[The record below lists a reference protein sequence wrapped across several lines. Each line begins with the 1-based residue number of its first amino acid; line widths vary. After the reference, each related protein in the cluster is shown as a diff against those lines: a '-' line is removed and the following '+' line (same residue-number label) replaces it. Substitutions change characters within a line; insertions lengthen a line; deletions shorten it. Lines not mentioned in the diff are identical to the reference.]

1 METWKGYF
9 TEKEVLQLVNVLKH
23 HTIKNKDHNNRDN
36 LKIAVNETLGSIPL
50 RDSIINKL
58 EDMSQEEVNEII
70 GALEGL
76 ARMDASEINTY
87 KSAIENAFM
96 PQPETYNKNS
106 NS

>member
-9 TEKEVLQLVNVLKH
+9 TEKEVYELVNCLKH
-23 HTIKNKDHNNRDN
+23 HSIKNKDHNNRDN

-70 GALEGL
+70 NALEGI
-76 ARMDASEINTY
+76 ARQESFKDSIHDVF
-87 KSAIENAFM
+87 I

-106 NS
+106 